1 MEQTISLELLE
12 FRGLMAAIKTESNLM
27 KKVILSEMEEKEENA
42 ILCKFNSVV
51 DAQVFSTIINL
62 AIYQLRGWRELID
75 E

>member
-12 FRGLMAAIKTESNLM
+12 FRGLMAAIKTESDLM